1 MQIRFDCPTD
11 RCVALIELEPLEE
24 SGATITCPRCATPH
38 PIQLSKSLI
47 GTSIVDQ
54 CALCGSRE
62 LFIRK
67 DFPQRFG
74 LFVVVVFGLTAIYM
88 FRTSVVAGWSVLG
101 AGLLLDLAIYAFLG
115 KVTTCYACRAQYRKG
130 HQNPAHQGFDL
141 ATSEKY

>member
-38 PIQLSKSLI
+38 PVQLSESLI
-47 GTSIVDQ
+47 NAGVVDQ
-54 CALCGSRE
+54 CAVCGSRE

-74 LFVVVVFGLTAIYM
+74 FFVVIVFGLTAIYM
-88 FRTSVVAGWSVLG
+88 FRTSVIAGWSVLA
-101 AGLLLDLAIYAFLG
+101 AGLLLDLAIYAFIG
-115 KVTTCYACRAQYRKG
+115 KVTTCYACRAEYRKG
-130 HQNPAHQGFDL
+130 RQNPAHQGFDL